1 MLLPL
6 VTFGGIRMLLE
17 LYFVAQAAIAGP
29 CGQARSLSEL
39 TRKANCVERPVEKG
53 ESATVRLQYSFATM
67 KNSASVVITGSDGVT
82 SVDRFAECRDLSIDP
97 QEYQSLTDI
106 VVCDGQRL
114 SVEATAD
121 GVEIFDTRTQRA
133 VFGVDLEKSITM
145 INGFPR
151 PIE

>member
-1 MLLPL
+1 
-6 VTFGGIRMLLE
+6 MLLE
-17 LYFVAQAAIAGP
+17 LYLAAQAAIAVP
-29 CGQARSLSEL
+29 CDPARSLSEL
-39 TRKANCVERPVEKG
+39 SRKANCVERPVEKSG
-53 ESATVRLQYSFATM
+53 SATVRLEYSFSRA

-106 VVCDGQRL
+106 VICDGQRL
-114 SVEATAD
+114 SVEATAE
-121 GVEIFDTRTQRA
+121 GVEIFDTSTQRA
-133 VFGVDLEKSITM
+133 VFGVELEKSITM

>member
-1 MLLPL
+1 MIMTVFLAAQGLIAASCADAPSLSDLFNRTDCASTTIAEPL
-6 VTFGGIRMLLE
+6 GAKVRLE
-17 LYFVAQAAIAGP
+17 LSF
-29 CGQARSLSEL
+29 S
-39 TRKANCVERPVEKG
+39 RKG
-53 ESATVRLQYSFATM
+53 G
-67 KNSASVVITGSDGVT
+67 SASVVITDSAGVT

-114 SVEATAD
+114 SVEATAE
-121 GVEIFDTRTQRA
+121 GVEIIDTSTQRS
-133 VFGVDLEKSITM
+133 VFGVELDQSITM